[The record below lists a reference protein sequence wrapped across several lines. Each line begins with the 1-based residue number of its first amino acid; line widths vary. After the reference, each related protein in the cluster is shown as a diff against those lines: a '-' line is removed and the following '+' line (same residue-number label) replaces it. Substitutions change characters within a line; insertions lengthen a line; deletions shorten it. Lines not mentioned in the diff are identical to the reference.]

1 MKDSVVNMIMKVILT
16 VFVVV
21 STKMKKDFVLVDFQN
36 LKSVKMNVFVKHLIP
51 ETLMVTV
58 VVKKPIQT
66 WSVMILV
73 LKLGL
78 VVNVL
83 VTCREVGM
91 MTTIFYIVIVIKVTK
106 YSTGVFSII
115 IMKLIDVKFPVS
127 ILTLLLK
134 LATYK
139 MN

>member
-66 WSVMILV
+66 
-73 LKLGL
+73 
-78 VVNVL
+78 
-83 VTCREVGM
+83 
-91 MTTIFYIVIVIKVTK
+91 
-106 YSTGVFSII
+106 
-115 IMKLIDVKFPVS
+115 
-127 ILTLLLK
+127 
-134 LATYK
+134 
-139 MN
+139 

>member
-1 MKDSVVNMIMKVILT
+1 MA
-16 VFVVV
+16 
-21 STKMKKDFVLVDFQN
+21 
-36 LKSVKMNVFVKHLIP
+36 
-51 ETLMVTV
+51 TV

-73 LKLGL
+73 LKFGL

-83 VTCREVGM
+83 VTCREVGLIM
-91 MTTIFYIVIVIKVTK
+91 TIFYIVIVFKVTN

-115 IMKLIDVKFPVS
+115 MMKLIDVKFPVS

-134 LATYK
+134 LVTYK

>member
-51 ETLMVTV
+51 ETLMATV

-73 LKLGL
+73 LKFGL

-83 VTCREVGM
+83 VTCREVGLIM
-91 MTTIFYIVIVIKVTK
+91 TIFYIVIVFKVTN

-115 IMKLIDVKFPVS
+115 MMKLIDVKFPVS

>member
-51 ETLMVTV
+51 ETLMATV

-91 MTTIFYIVIVIKVTK
+91 MTTIFYIVIVIKVTN

>member
-1 MKDSVVNMIMKVILT
+1 MA
-16 VFVVV
+16 
-21 STKMKKDFVLVDFQN
+21 
-36 LKSVKMNVFVKHLIP
+36 
-51 ETLMVTV
+51 TV

-73 LKLGL
+73 LKFGL

-83 VTCREVGM
+83 VTCREVGLM
-91 MTTIFYIVIVIKVTK
+91 KTIFYIVIVIKVTN

-115 IMKLIDVKFPVS
+115 IMKLIDVKLPVS

-134 LATYK
+134 
-139 MN
+139 

>member
-91 MTTIFYIVIVIKVTK
+91 MTTIFYIVIVIKVTN